1 MLRTSRRLFYQNY
14 AETLCEVGGCGH
26 LQVSLW
32 WRWLAA
38 EVGGEKVPQLLAGER
53 PEWESGP
60 GSGLESGSQS
70 PQEKAGQRCGSQRY
84 SGLRRHLRWL
94 PEEVA
99 GLTWLSV
106 SGKRIQHMEES

>member
-1 MLRTSRRLFYQNY
+1 M
-14 AETLCEVGGCGH
+14 
-26 LQVSLW
+26 
-32 WRWLAA
+32 
-38 EVGGEKVPQLLAGER
+38 GGEKVPQLLAGER
-53 PEWESGP
+53 PEWELGP
-60 GSGLESGSQS
+60 GPGLESGSQS